1 MKILVI
7 SESINIEDS
16 SASKVNMALINN
28 LTKAG
33 FEVKVFH
40 YSYKEIAVPSA
51 ESILIN
57 ENKFSIWYVLS
68 RIQRTIQRAFKIN
81 FNSKIET
88 FLGFSFSH
96 TSDSLSIAN
105 AIKKDSSFNPDFILT
120 LSKGSSFRTHRALL
134 KLKHLHH
141 KWIAYIHDPYPF
153 HYYPRPYNWVE
164 KGFDKKEKFTL
175 DMFSTAKYIAYP
187 SQLLM
192 EWMESYFESG
202 KGKGIVIPHQIGEVS
217 MAQEVPNYFD
227 ETKFNLLHAGN
238 LLKQRNPEFLIKGF
252 LKFLENNPNAKS
264 VSKLILVGS
273 NDYHKDLLDNY
284 RNHSNIEIVGQTEYA
299 TVLLME
305 NKASVNIILEAIS
318 EISPFLPGKFPNLV
332 VANKPIL
339 LLSPYYSE
347 TKRLLGNDYQYWS
360 EANDENKVAQLIS
373 ELFSQWNND
382 KINLALNRH
391 DLKDYC
397 NEVYL
402 KQTID
407 LLEK

>member
-7 SESINIEDS
+7 SESIDIEDS

-28 LTKAG
+28 LIKAG
-33 FEVKVFH
+33 FEVKVYH

-51 ESILIN
+51 ESILIK
-57 ENKFSIWYVLS
+57 ENKFSIWYLLS
-68 RIQRTIQRAFKIN
+68 RIQRTIQRVFKIN
-81 FNSKIET
+81 FNSKIEN
-88 FLGFSFSH
+88 FLGFSFAH

-227 ETKFNLLHAGN
+227 ENKFNLLHAGN
-238 LLKQRNPEFLIKGF
+238 LLKQRNPEFLIKGL

-299 TVLLME
+299 IVLLME

-360 EANDENKVAQLIS
+360 EANDEKKVAQLIS